1 MPGAFHR
8 LACCAALAVFAFTNA
23 LVGQTGAPSA
33 PNPKPGDL
41 APATLLSDHDCT
53 TLDSSVSFIDSAIP
67 WTQLRIR
74 YDSAYDFRR
83 PNRAEYF
90 YAKPRPIGPGPFPEA
105 RIHYQEP
112 SVYGEVC
119 ITDRW
124 SLFGEV
130 PMRILNPD
138 VNPNYYGIGDITV
151 GGKYAFIM
159 DENWIASLQ
168 LRVTSPTGDAD
179 RGLGN
184 RHVTI
189 EPGLLSW
196 LKLNDRWGIESEVRY
211 WAPVGG
217 TDFAGDMMRYSV
229 GIYHNLYLGDTL
241 RLAPVAEFVGW
252 SVFGGKEQFRLPSGV
267 GVIDNAAGATIV
279 NAMFGLR
286 IGVGENND
294 MYLGYGHALT
304 GDKWYRDVFRFELR
318 RRF

>member
-1 MPGAFHR
+1 MPTAFHR
-8 LACCAALAVFAFTNA
+8 FACCAALAVFALANGVF
-23 LVGQTGAPSA
+23 GQSAAPPAS
-33 PNPKPGDL
+33 NPKPADL
-41 APATLLSDHDCT
+41 TATSSFSDQDCT
-53 TLDSSVSFIDSAIP
+53 PLDSSASFIDSAIP

-90 YAKPRPIGPGPFPEA
+90 FAKPRPTGPGPIPET

-112 SVYGEVC
+112 SLYGEVC

-124 SLFGEV
+124 SVFGEA

-138 VNPNYYGIGDITV
+138 VNPNYYGISDITV

-159 DENWIASLQ
+159 KENWIASLQ

-179 RGLGN
+179 RGLGT
-184 RHVTI
+184 RHVSI

-196 LKLNDRWGIESEVRY
+196 LKLNERWGVESEVRY

-217 TDFAGDMMRYSV
+217 TDFAGDMMRYGV

-241 RLAPVAEFVGW
+241 RLTPVAEVVGW
-252 SVFGGKEQFRLPSGV
+252 SVFGGKEQFLLPSGAS
-267 GVIDNAAGATIV
+267 VIQEAVGATIV
-279 NAMFGLR
+279 NAMIGLR
-286 IGVGENND
+286 VGVGADSD
-294 MYLGYGHALT
+294 MYIGYGHALT